1 MKTNLRICTIILTTL
16 FTCTLSA
23 PGQEDRYTSAMLS
36 AIETMEQASQSSE
49 FVESANQ
56 FERIA
61 TAEKSRWIPYY
72 YASYSLVV
80 MSFDE
85 SDGGK
90 KDQILDRAQEL
101 LDKAM
106 ELEPEES
113 ELYTLQAFLY
123 PSRIMVDPM
132 GRGMTYIE
140 KMFTTLETAKSLNPD
155 NPRIYFLEGVN
166 KLNLPPSMGGGAE
179 VAMPILEEAL
189 VKFKAFAKPDPLWP
203 SWGEEATRAEVEK
216 LQQIKTK

>member
-1 MKTNLRICTIILTTL
+1 MMKTNLRICTIILIAL
-16 FTCTLSA
+16 FTFTLSA
-23 PGQEDRYTSAMLS
+23 TAQEDRYTPAMKN
-36 AIETMEQASQSSE
+36 AIELIDQAAHPAE
-49 FVESANQ
+49 FTECANR

-61 TAEKSRWIPYY
+61 SAEKNRWMPYY

-106 ELEPEES
+106 DLEPEES
-113 ELYTLQAFLY
+113 EIHVLQAFLY

-155 NPRIYFLEGVN
+155 NPRIYFLEGIN
-166 KLNLPPSMGGGAE
+166 KLNLPPSMGGGADI
-179 VAMPILEEAL
+179 AKPILEEAL
-189 VKFKAFAKPDPLWP
+189 YKFEVFANEDPLWP
-203 SWGEEATRAEVEK
+203 RWGEEPTREELDK
-216 LQQIKTK
+216 LQ